1 LVVPTFV
8 VTAVLLA
15 NDIAA
20 AAWGFSDFGIVAM
33 AKIRE
38 PLITESIP
46 GLGTYSVPGWGGDM
60 PPMRESAAPATS
72 PSQVPGTSGALS
84 ATPSATPGGVASG
97 NPGGALRRARASL
110 PGCPRDWPVRRRRD
124 EARPG
129 PIDE

>member
-1 LVVPTFV
+1 M

-97 NPGGALRRARASL
+97 NPGGAPANPWGSL
-110 PGCPRDWPVRRRRD
+110 AGLLGLGAERRRRD